1 MVLGIS
7 DPWIAAAYI
16 GCILAMLLCVGYG
29 ILNWNKGGDNEGE
42 QISEEISWHEKEKD
56 MEERELGIWDEEG

>member
-29 ILNWNKGGDNEGE
+29 VLNWNKGGDNEGE

-56 MEERELGIWDEEG
+56 MEERELGIMG